1 MRRKENVKE
10 KGNFQRLQPGRG
22 INLRK
27 ILEKGCLNLTLKSNF
42 IFKINAQITT
52 NIGTFDFVIQA
63 SATGQSL
70 LNDITKAIGVD
81 EFWWFGI
88 LYR

>member
-1 MRRKENVKE
+1 MSKKKVILKAPVAPP
-10 KGNFQRLQPGRG
+10 RLHP
-22 INLRK
+22 IK
-27 ILEKGCLNLTLKSNF
+27 ILFDKRDLDSDSL
-42 IFKINAQITT
+42 FKINAQITT
-52 NIGTFDFVIQA
+52 NIGTFDFVIQS

>member
-1 MRRKENVKE
+1 MCTLGYTKPNQVGMYVEGTKCVIRCLRHFRNV
-10 KGNFQRLQPGRG
+10 NVYY
-22 INLRK
+22 
-27 ILEKGCLNLTLKSNF
+27 T
-42 IFKINAQITT
+42 FKINAQITT
-52 NIGTFDFVIQA
+52 NIGTFDFTIQS

>member
-1 MRRKENVKE
+1 M
-10 KGNFQRLQPGRG
+10 
-22 INLRK
+22 
-27 ILEKGCLNLTLKSNF
+27 
-42 IFKINAQITT
+42 FKINAQITT
-52 NIGTFDFVIQA
+52 NIGTFDFTIQS